1 MCSYDVYRVKR
12 KEAPKKPRK
21 LRDLVKDEVIDVEYV
36 CASARL
42 AEVVEILGK

>member
-1 MCSYDVYRVKR
+1 MCSSDVYRVKR
-12 KEAPKKPRK
+12 KEASKKPK
-21 LRDLVKDEVIDVEYV
+21 LRGLVKDEAHDVEYV